1 MVDRVTNGQ
10 MVFANTSRIM
20 EHADLVLLAGINTR
34 LAPTSVKVKDVV
46 LKVKERVEA
55 QRVKDEVLQLMRLK
69 HKW

>member
-1 MVDRVTNGQ
+1 MEDPLIKGLTE
-10 MVFANTSRIM
+10 FASTLRTM
-20 EHADLVLLAGINTR
+20 EHAGSVPIAGISMKLIPIPIR
-34 LAPTSVKVKDVV
+34 VKDVV